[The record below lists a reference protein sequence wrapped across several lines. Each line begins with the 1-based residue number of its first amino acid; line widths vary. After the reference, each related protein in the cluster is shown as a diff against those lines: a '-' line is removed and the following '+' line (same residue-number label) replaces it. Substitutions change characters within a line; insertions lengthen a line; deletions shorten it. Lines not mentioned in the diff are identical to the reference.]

1 MKRIP
6 KQEYTAEFK
15 EQAVKRA
22 DEVDSIGRVAEGLG
36 LVVILFLYVEFI
48 RDRWKAIFQ
57 GKLRPCQS
65 ASDVSYSELAYLVVP
80 EIFISAVIC
89 AFHAAKS
96 HSFRTPR
103 LSFKRSPGRLAA
115 KAGQN
120 RRGIVPFAR
129 HKKIAL
135 RKGTPFLA
143 IMRSS
148 HLML

>member
-1 MKRIP
+1 MVVRRSVATGAHHV
-6 KQEYTAEFK
+6 EY
-15 EQAVKRA
+15 A
-22 DEVDSIGRVAEGLG
+22 DMSHTNTSRPHMGATYAPGTVRTRRWHGDGD
-36 LVVILFLYVEFI
+36 VV
-48 RDRWKAIFQ
+48 
-57 GKLRPCQS
+57 G
-65 ASDVSYSELAYLVVP
+65 P
-80 EIFISAVIC
+80 EIFISTVIR

-103 LSFKRSPGRLAA
+103 LSFKRSPGRRAA
-115 KAGQN
+115 KASQN

-129 HKKIAL
+129 RKKIAL

>member
-1 MKRIP
+1 FLSIHDAGDWRS
-6 KQEYTAEFK
+6 A
-15 EQAVKRA
+15 RA
-22 DEVDSIGRVAEGLG
+22 TLRERRPRSRRSPQNLEWSLTLPGHLEV
-36 LVVILFLYVEFI
+36 
-48 RDRWKAIFQ
+48 
-57 GKLRPCQS
+57 
-65 ASDVSYSELAYLVVP
+65 VVP

-103 LSFKRSPGRLAA
+103 LSFKRSTGRLAA

-129 HKKIAL
+129 HNKIAL

>member
-1 MKRIP
+1 MPNNHAKKNQSLTVPQHFYRP
-6 KQEYTAEFK
+6 KTSRNWYVRLVPPAHLKGVPGVEDLRKSTGHADL
-15 EQAVKRA
+15 KRA
-22 DEVDSIGRVAEGLG
+22 RPIGQTLIAE
-36 LVVILFLYVEFI
+36 
-48 RDRWKAIFQ
+48 R
-57 GKLRPCQS
+57 LREWD
-65 ASDVSYSELAYLVVP
+65 ALVVP

-135 RKGTPFLA
+135 RKG
-143 IMRSS
+143 
-148 HLML
+148 

>member
-1 MKRIP
+1 MPGNRNESGRHIAGLDRPIVAAQRI
-6 KQEYTAEFK
+6 E
-15 EQAVKRA
+15 RA
-22 DEVDSIGRVAEGLG
+22 HVLAAHFRNAMLENM
-36 LVVILFLYVEFI
+36 
-48 RDRWKAIFQ
+48 Q
-57 GKLRPCQS
+57 GH
-65 ASDVSYSELAYLVVP
+65 VVVP